1 MSKEIVN
8 KRQIETSQLDRLEQR
23 IIDLAYQQTMF
34 LKLDNKQIFA
44 LLEKAEAENVKLNQ
58 LVADNAELKEQI
70 GRYEDMKKLIML
82 TKESTA
88 KDSVLHKYCLEFLE
102 PLTTPPKENTDD

>member
-1 MSKEIVN
+1 VKYV
-8 KRQIETSQLDRLEQR
+8 TRLETENAELNAERITKHDAILKYRNDRDR
-23 IIDLAYQQTMF
+23 IIIERADLNEQLTAKAARCGELET
-34 LKLDNKQIFA
+34 DNT
-44 LLEKAEAENVKLNQ
+44 
-58 LVADNAELKEQI
+58 ELKEQI
-70 GRYEDMKKLIML
+70 GRYEDVKKLIML